1 MNNAEQ
7 PVAVDAG
14 PELAPPPQLAQ
25 LQITPQLPGAP
36 PPSPGM
42 PPITPGMGGTTPS
55 PGMPAITPG
64 MGATTPSPG
73 MPAITPGMG
82 ATTPSPGMPSITPGM
97 GGAPAP
103 VPVPVPSPAA
113 KPSGGVNITITNP
126 EQLPALPPGQTE
138 LKLVIQQ
145 DQPPV
150 ATQADT
156 GLGFWEVFIALV
168 AALLIAPLLQREAGK
183 WMSLV
188 SAIDFVRKNGLVIST
203 YLVTFSMGWI
213 VFMIVL
219 PQLNML
225 DFSFRFSLPP
235 SEIGGP
241 RDVYTLKNYK
251 YLIFGRE
258 GSDEMFN
265 VLHLAVF
272 LKTIVASVFVTAI
285 NFAMCYPLAYYMAQS
300 VKGGNQRLLFLC
312 LLLPFW
318 VNEILRAFAFKLIF
332 AEQGL
337 VNSLL
342 ITLGIFDT
350 PFDFFKADV
359 ALYTGLTYAYLLLM
373 IFPLYNAIESL
384 DHNQIEAAR
393 DMGASWTK
401 IHLRVVMPHA
411 KPGIASG
418 CTMVFMLSAGAL
430 AAPQILGGPSS
441 LWFTQIIQQW
451 YNTGGNWPQGSA
463 YAFVLLIA
471 CIIFVQIMMRV
482 FKVSLGD
489 IAKR

>member
-1 MNNAEQ
+1 MSN
-7 PVAVDAG
+7 P
-14 PELAPPPQLAQ
+14 APPGAVLQAQ
-25 LQITPQLPGAP
+25 LQIQPKLPGAGTP
-36 PPSPGM
+36 EPAPAPA
-42 PPITPGMGGTTPS
+42 PTITPSLPGSSGPAVTPS
-55 PGMPAITPG
+55 LPGSSG
-64 MGATTPSPG
+64 
-73 MPAITPGMG
+73 
-82 ATTPSPGMPSITPGM
+82 PSITPSLPGS
-97 GGAPAP
+97 GPSISPSLPGSSAPAAAP
-103 VPVPVPSPAA
+103 PQPAPAA
-113 KPSGGVNITITNP
+113 GGGSGLNITITNP
-126 EQLPALPPGQTE
+126 ENLPTLPPGQHE
-138 LKLVIQQ
+138 LKFVIQK
-145 DQPPV
+145 DEPAPPV
-150 ATQADT
+150 AQDS
-156 GLGFWEVFIALV
+156 GIGFLEVFIALL
-168 AALLIAPLLQREAGK
+168 AALIVAPWAQREAGK
-183 WMSLV
+183 WFGSLN
-188 SAIDFVRKNGLVIST
+188 AIEFVKKNGLVVST
-203 YLVTFSMGWI
+203 YLVVFTVGWI

-225 DFSFRFSLPP
+225 DFSFRYSLPP
-235 SEIGGP
+235 DQVGGP
-241 RDVYTLKNYK
+241 NDVYTLKNYK

-258 GSDEMFN
+258 GSDEWLN
-265 VLHLAVF
+265 WLHLQVF
-272 LKTIVASVFVTAI
+272 FKTIVASVIVTAL

-300 VKGGNQRLLFLC
+300 VSGSSQRLLFLC

-332 AEQGL
+332 AQQGL
-337 VNSLL
+337 LNTVLMG
-342 ITLGIFDT
+342 LGILDQ

-463 YAFVLLIA
+463 YAFVLLVV

-482 FKVSLGD
+482 FKVSLGE
-489 IAKR
+489 IAQR